1 MLRWQSLQPLMFL
14 IIATVLESGG
24 DAVVRK
30 ALHAPTGATRLGLF
44 LGGAMLLLSYG
55 TFLNLAPLDFG
66 RVIGLYLA
74 TLFVIWQ
81 GISFVFFH
89 TLPSLPTYVGGSLVV
104 AGGLIVTYWRPG

>member
-1 MLRWQSLQPLMFL
+1 MLRWQSLPALIFL
-14 IIATVLESGG
+14 IIATVLESAG

-30 ALHAPTGATRLGLF
+30 ALHAPTGAVRLGLF
-44 LGGAMLLLSYG
+44 LGGAILLLSYG
-55 TFLNLAPLDFG
+55 TFLNLAPLDFS

-81 GISFVFFH
+81 AINFIFFH
-89 TLPSLPTYVGGSLVV
+89 TLPSLPTFVGGALVV